1 MVCEPFDRRLC
12 ACPQPVQST
21 ARNEVHH
28 FFIDL
33 LAKVLRNFPEASS
46 VALNDP
52 VTLAKEFVRIGKKF
66 DIRIQSCAEGK
77 HLASYGGTLAV
88 AWNLLL
94 TDKIHT
100 ASQSSWKHLQTGL
113 FN

>member
-1 MVCEPFDRRLC
+1 MIFANRHAHGHSGVLFQMVCEPFDRRLC

-52 VTLAKEFVRIGKKF
+52 VTLAKEFVRIEKKF

-77 HLASYGGTLAV
+77 HLASYGVDISGCME
-88 AWNLLL
+88 
-94 TDKIHT
+94 T
-100 ASQSSWKHLQTGL
+100 AFDG
-113 FN
+113 